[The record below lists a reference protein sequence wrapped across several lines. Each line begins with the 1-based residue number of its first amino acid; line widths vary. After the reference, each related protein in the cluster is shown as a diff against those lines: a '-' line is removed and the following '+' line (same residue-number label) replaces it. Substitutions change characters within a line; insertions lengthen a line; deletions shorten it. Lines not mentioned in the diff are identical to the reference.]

1 MTSVEYPPGW
11 TCRQVAIRL
20 ERYLL
25 GTLPSGDALAVA
37 DHIEACVWCGQA
49 LVLLRLDR
57 PSDASR
63 G

>member
-1 MTSVEYPPGW
+1 MPSVEYPPGW
-11 TCRQVAIRL
+11 TCERVTIRF

-57 PSDASR
+57 PTDASR
-63 G
+63 D

>member
-1 MTSVEYPPGW
+1 MTSVEYPSGW
-11 TCRQVAIRL
+11 TCERVTIRF

-37 DHIEACVWCGQA
+37 DHIEACVGCGQA

-63 G
+63 D

>member
-1 MTSVEYPPGW
+1 MTSTEYPAGW
-11 TCRQVAIRL
+11 TCGQVTVRF

-25 GTLPSGDALAVA
+25 GTLSLAEALAVA
-37 DHIEACVWCGQA
+37 DHIEACVRCGQA

-57 PSDASR
+57 SRDAAR

>member
-1 MTSVEYPPGW
+1 MSGVEYPPGW
-11 TCRQVAIRL
+11 TCERVTLRF

-25 GTLPSGDALAVA
+25 GTLARGEALAIA
-37 DHIEACVWCGQA
+37 DHIEACVWCGQE

-57 PSDASR
+57 STDVAR

>member
-1 MTSVEYPPGW
+1 MSAVEYPPGW
-11 TCRQVAIRL
+11 TCERVTVRL

-25 GTLPSGDALAVA
+25 GTLARGEALAIA
-37 DHIEACVWCGQA
+37 DHIEACVWCGQD

-57 PSDASR
+57 STDVTR